1 MEHKKDGLDER
12 ERAHTH
18 SELISQ
24 SGVGVR
30 RGVCVMDK
38 AAAAEAVELGEL
50 APVRSGIGHARRPRH
65 GRVEPADARLIL
77 VACAEDAIG

>member
-1 MEHKKDGLDER
+1 MEHKKTGLMR
-12 ERAHTH
+12 ESAHTH

-50 APVRSGIGHARRPRH
+50 APVRSGVGHARRPRH